1 MIELAAKPILSDKTV
16 VGTVGPD
23 TQELQNIK
31 NMIFSLQLDL
41 QKERSKREILEEKLR
56 KLEGN
61 LTRPSQEM
69 RASEWELSDNL
80 GLNLDVSQNQPL
92 VPPRNMTKG
101 VDEKI
106 GDLSLEFHRKFR
118 NLGKSLS
125 EMRSVLANNLGC
137 GLKGSKKIQAGPSEV
152 KDYNRF
158 VYKKLERGIFP
169 RQISLKNALVK
180 SLDELLNKP
189 CSEKTEI
196 ESSLDQYYLDNLPPA
211 FLQPDDVENEDVA
224 LGGEKS
230 NHLFT
235 NPLSRG
241 NFGMDSS
248 ENKIL

>member
-1 MIELAAKPILSDKTV
+1 LDAGIEESKLEAGYHLSSRSQVNQRIETPEPNLSDGNGAMSPEEVTMIELTAKPILSDKTP

-31 NMIFSLQLDL
+31 NMILSLQLDL
-41 QKERSKREILEEKLR
+41 QEERSKREILEEKLR

-61 LTRPSQEM
+61 SARPSMEM

-92 VPPRNMTKG
+92 VPPRNTTKG

-118 NLGKSLS
+118 NLSKSLS

-137 GLKGSKKIQAGPSEV
+137 GLKGGKKIQAGPSEV

-158 VYKKLERGIFP
+158 VYKKLQRGIFP

-180 SLDELLNKP
+180 SLDE
-189 CSEKTEI
+189 
-196 ESSLDQYYLDNLPPA
+196 
-211 FLQPDDVENEDVA
+211 
-224 LGGEKS
+224 
-230 NHLFT
+230 
-235 NPLSRG
+235 
-241 NFGMDSS
+241 
-248 ENKIL
+248 